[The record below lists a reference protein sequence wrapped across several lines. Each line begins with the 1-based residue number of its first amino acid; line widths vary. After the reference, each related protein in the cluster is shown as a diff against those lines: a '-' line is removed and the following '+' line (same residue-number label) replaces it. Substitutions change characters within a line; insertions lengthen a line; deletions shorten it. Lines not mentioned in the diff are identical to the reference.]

1 MRCIPFLHS
10 KYTNLRTSPL
20 LPRSLCH
27 PQTRLVSNDKF
38 PASSGSSGS
47 GRDATVGGST
57 LNPESGGDGDSEGK
71 GEIDLG
77 REGMPLGFRTSRGV
91 GLRNELLGTV
101 GVKVG

>member
-1 MRCIPFLHS
+1 M
-10 KYTNLRTSPL
+10 
-20 LPRSLCH
+20 
-27 PQTRLVSNDKF
+27 
-38 PASSGSSGS
+38 
-47 GRDATVGGST
+47 GGST

-77 REGMPLGFRTSRGV
+77 REGMPLGFGTSRGV